1 MTGPAE
7 PRARRDAE
15 ATRRRLIAAALE
27 LFTTVGFRATTTPML
42 AERAGIAEGTIYR
55 HFSGKDALLNA
66 AYRQVHER
74 ATAIV
79 KEIEADRTLP
89 VRDRLLG
96 IARRMLEEAAR
107 EGAAMRMLLQTREER
122 HLDERSRESGR
133 QFRSALQQVMASGKS
148 DGVVRAGLPCDPP
161 EGAYYLFCDVSGF
174 ETDDLSFADLLVEQ
188 IGVAAVPG
196 SSFYADGGSNR
207 IRFTFSKR
215 DETLAEACRRLERL
229 NEI

>member
-1 MTGPAE
+1 MTDPAE
-7 PRARRDAE
+7 PRVRRDAE

-55 HFSGKDALLNA
+55 HFSGKDELLNA
-66 AYRQVHER
+66 AYRQVQER

-79 KEIEADRTLP
+79 KEVEADRALP

-107 EGAAMRMLLQTREER
+107 DGAAMRMLLQTREER
-122 HLDERSRESGR
+122 HLDERSRESSR

-148 DGVVRAGLPCDPP
+148 DGVVRAGPAELW
-161 EGAYYLFCDVSGF
+161 
-174 ETDDLSFADLLVEQ
+174 
-188 IGVAAVPG
+188 AAVW
-196 SSFYADGGSNR
+196 
-207 IRFTFSKR
+207 
-215 DETLAEACRRLERL
+215 LAIVAFAVERVVAGEWTPEHPQAALALEAAWDA
-229 NEI
+229 ITS

>member
-55 HFSGKDALLNA
+55 HFSGKDELLNA
-66 AYRQVHER
+66 AYRQVQER

-79 KEIEADRTLP
+79 KEVEADRALP

-96 IARRMLEEAAR
+96 VARRMLEEAAR
-107 EGAAMRMLLQTREER
+107 DGAAMRMLLQTREER
-122 HLDERSRESGR
+122 HLDERSRESSR

-148 DGVVRAGLPCDPP
+148 DGVVRAGPAELW
-161 EGAYYLFCDVSGF
+161 
-174 ETDDLSFADLLVEQ
+174 
-188 IGVAAVPG
+188 AAVW
-196 SSFYADGGSNR
+196 
-207 IRFTFSKR
+207 
-215 DETLAEACRRLERL
+215 LAIVAFAVERVVAGEWTPEHPQAALALEAAWDA
-229 NEI
+229 ITS